1 MNQHEWRTVAGLHG
15 HHRAMVELGWFG
27 HDYPAAG
34 LRKTRARP
42 GTVGSSTIG

>member
-1 MNQHEWRTVAGLHG
+1 MNQDQWRTVAGLHG
-15 HHRAMVELGWFG
+15 HDRAMSEPAV
-27 HDYPAAG
+27 HDQLPPG